1 MFERT
6 RESADYSETKRLPEM
21 NRDVIRAHDEIELHR
36 SEATA
41 LCVAQRMLA
50 ECAADAAAAHRCR
63 VAAIRD
69 VRAAAL
75 LVRAKKV
82 GSANRTAFVRNE
94 HLMVAGEPVSKRIEP
109 LHRSWQR
116 IGRALTDDR
125 FENAPDA
132 VLVGAGGGPNVHS

>member
-1 MFERT
+1 
-6 RESADYSETKRLPEM
+6 M
-21 NRDVIRAHDEIELHR
+21 NRHVIRADHKIELHR

-41 LCVAQRMLA
+41 LCVPQRMLA
-50 ECAADAAAAHRCR
+50 ECAADAAAAHRRR

-82 GSANRTAFVRNE
+82 GSANRTALVRNE
-94 HLMVAGEPVSKRIEP
+94 YLVVAGEPVIKRIKP
-109 LHRSWQR
+109 LHRPWQR
-116 IGRALTDDR
+116 ICRALTDDR

-132 VLVGAGGGPNVHS
+132 VLVGGGGKANVHS